1 MTCSQLA
8 NLPCHLGTAS
18 VLSFEFQVAGDWTA
32 WLSFL
37 HHHGIQTP
45 HCPPTRLRR
54 LQKSHYVFTVS
65 LVTTVL
71 KWWLKIK
78 EAVTPLGH
86 FMFWAESICNT
97 INDKKKLSKQTC
109 LKINFPYTVITL
121 QNANENKLHKTTKTE
136 GHLNWNSLDYKTGV
150 IFSRFSGERSTKGAW
165 SATHAR
171 GKAPSLV
178 ARVWCSSLGSRLPL
192 LAWKREKN
200 NACFAG

>member
-1 MTCSQLA
+1 M
-8 NLPCHLGTAS
+8 
-18 VLSFEFQVAGDWTA
+18 
-32 WLSFL
+32 
-37 HHHGIQTP
+37 
-45 HCPPTRLRR
+45 
-54 LQKSHYVFTVS
+54 
-65 LVTTVL
+65 
-71 KWWLKIK
+71 IK

-121 QNANENKLHKTTKTE
+121 QNVNENKLHKTTKTE

-192 LAWKREKN
+192 LA
-200 NACFAG
+200 